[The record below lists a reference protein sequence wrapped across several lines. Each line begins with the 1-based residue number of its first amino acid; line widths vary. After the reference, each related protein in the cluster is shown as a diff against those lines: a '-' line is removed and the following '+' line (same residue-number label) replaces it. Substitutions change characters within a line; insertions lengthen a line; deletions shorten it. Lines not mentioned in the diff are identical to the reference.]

1 MKSRV
6 KFLLGFLAMCLLFLT
21 SCGSKQET
29 GDSKQ
34 EGKSEKEK
42 VLRVG
47 VAAEHKPWCYK
58 DGDKIVGIDVD
69 ILNEAAKRMGGYKV
83 ELELASF
90 EGMFGLLD
98 TGKVDTVAQQITI
111 TDKRKEKYI
120 FSEIYAYNPYKLLV
134 GENDNSITKLED
146 LKGKIFAVGPAGAD
160 LEYIEDYK
168 KKNDPEDK
176 IKVLIS
182 DISGRELISQGK
194 ADATLYPVSAFDAMK
209 KESGLPIKLVGDALY
224 EEHNAYP
231 FRKDVDK
238 ELLDKFNNAIKS
250 MIEDGTLQK
259 IYMEHFGVDLS
270 KPGAMK

>member
-21 SCGSKQET
+21 SCGSKQENA
-29 GDSKQ
+29 DAKQ

-58 DGDKIVGIDVD
+58 DGDKIVGIDID

-111 TDKRKEKYI
+111 TDKRKIYI
-120 FSEIYAYNPYKLLV
+120 FGNICL
-134 GENDNSITKLED
+134 
-146 LKGKIFAVGPAGAD
+146 
-160 LEYIEDYK
+160 
-168 KKNDPEDK
+168 
-176 IKVLIS
+176 
-182 DISGRELISQGK
+182 
-194 ADATLYPVSAFDAMK
+194 
-209 KESGLPIKLVGDALY
+209 
-224 EEHNAYP
+224 
-231 FRKDVDK
+231 
-238 ELLDKFNNAIKS
+238 
-250 MIEDGTLQK
+250 
-259 IYMEHFGVDLS
+259 
-270 KPGAMK
+270 

>member
-1 MKSRV
+1 MS
-6 KFLLGFLAMCLLFLT
+6 GF
-21 SCGSKQET
+21 
-29 GDSKQ
+29 
-34 EGKSEKEK
+34 
-42 VLRVG
+42 
-47 VAAEHKPWCYK
+47 
-58 DGDKIVGIDVD
+58 
-69 ILNEAAKRMGGYKV
+69 
-83 ELELASF
+83 
-90 EGMFGLLD
+90 
-98 TGKVDTVAQQITI
+98 
-111 TDKRKEKYI
+111 I
-120 FSEIYAYNPYKLLV
+120 F
-134 GENDNSITKLED
+134 
-146 LKGKIFAVGPAGAD
+146 KGKA
-160 LEYIEDYK
+160 EDYK